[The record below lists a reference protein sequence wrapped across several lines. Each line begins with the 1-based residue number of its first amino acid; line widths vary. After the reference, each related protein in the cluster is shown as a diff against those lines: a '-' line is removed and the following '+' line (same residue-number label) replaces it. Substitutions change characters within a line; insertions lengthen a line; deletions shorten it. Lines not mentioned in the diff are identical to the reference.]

1 MARRKKAASAAPP
14 ALFLFFGKPPDQPPI
29 PLAWTPW
36 RGSANDPQKTPG
48 FLGLGAGSDT
58 FRGLLIEQLRF
69 RRPPSLAAYGPDN
82 DNEFVLFL
90 LDPQPIAHSHL
101 PGWFTL
107 KPATCTLPP
116 ATAWEAWARVLKKRA
131 AHSHLSSRTCVSSLI
146 VLSPAS
152 SALFKP
158 TTVRTL
164 GPSPIPRPSAL
175 PVYRFPARSKWC
187 IYLCIMKLNTVGIKD
202 IRYPVRVREKSG
214 GMQETVASI
223 SLQVSLPSQYR
234 ESCVSTFIKVLNTY
248 QDEMSNRIFRNL
260 LAEMKEELRAE
271 SAHVEMTFPYFL
283 EKIAP
288 VTGTAGLMEYTCRFT
303 GGIGK
308 DEDFILAVWVPV
320 TTLCP
325 CSREISDCG
334 AHNQRG
340 EVNLTVKYSK
350 FIWMEDLIAMAE
362 TGGSCEVYSLLK
374 RPDEKYVTEKAY
386 NNPMFV
392 EDAVRKVAEQ
402 AMANP
407 AITWFS
413 VSVESFES
421 IHKHSA
427 YAYVDSDEIR

>member
-1 MARRKKAASAAPP
+1 
-14 ALFLFFGKPPDQPPI
+14 
-29 PLAWTPW
+29 
-36 RGSANDPQKTPG
+36 
-48 FLGLGAGSDT
+48 
-58 FRGLLIEQLRF
+58 
-69 RRPPSLAAYGPDN
+69 
-82 DNEFVLFL
+82 
-90 LDPQPIAHSHL
+90 
-101 PGWFTL
+101 
-107 KPATCTLPP
+107 
-116 ATAWEAWARVLKKRA
+116 
-131 AHSHLSSRTCVSSLI
+131 
-146 VLSPAS
+146 
-152 SALFKP
+152 
-158 TTVRTL
+158 
-164 GPSPIPRPSAL
+164 
-175 PVYRFPARSKWC
+175 
-187 IYLCIMKLNTVGIKD
+187 MKLNTVGIKD

-214 GMQETVASI
+214 GIQETVASI
-223 SLQVSLPSQYR
+223 SLQVSLPRQYR

-260 LAEMKEELRAE
+260 LAEVKEELRAE

-303 GGIGK
+303 GGLGR
-308 DEDFILAVWVPV
+308 DEDFVLAVWVPV

-340 EVNLTVKYSK
+340 EVNLTVKYSG
-350 FIWMEDLIAMAE
+350 FIWMEELISMAE
-362 TGGSCEVYSLLK
+362 AGGSCEVYSLLK

-402 AMANP
+402 AMAHP

>member
-1 MARRKKAASAAPP
+1 
-14 ALFLFFGKPPDQPPI
+14 
-29 PLAWTPW
+29 
-36 RGSANDPQKTPG
+36 
-48 FLGLGAGSDT
+48 
-58 FRGLLIEQLRF
+58 
-69 RRPPSLAAYGPDN
+69 
-82 DNEFVLFL
+82 
-90 LDPQPIAHSHL
+90 
-101 PGWFTL
+101 
-107 KPATCTLPP
+107 
-116 ATAWEAWARVLKKRA
+116 
-131 AHSHLSSRTCVSSLI
+131 
-146 VLSPAS
+146 
-152 SALFKP
+152 
-158 TTVRTL
+158 
-164 GPSPIPRPSAL
+164 
-175 PVYRFPARSKWC
+175 
-187 IYLCIMKLNTVGIKD
+187 MKLNTVGIKD

-214 GMQETVASI
+214 GMRETVASI
-223 SLQVSLPSQYR
+223 SLQVSLPRQYR

-260 LAEMKEELRAE
+260 LAEVKEELRAE

-283 EKIAP
+283 EKKAP

-303 GGIGK
+303 GGIGR

-340 EVNLTVKYSK
+340 EVNLTVKYSG

-362 TGGSCEVYSLLK
+362 AGASCEVYSLLK

-402 AMANP
+402 AMAHP
-407 AITWFS
+407 DITWFS